1 MDISEYE
8 IIMENKKLLEESIQR
23 ERSLNDKIE
32 ELNKEKIKALEDAK
46 MKVIKIEKTEMTEWT
61 LNLKDDLSI
70 WRELWRFA
78 TNGNQ
83 IPNMP
88 DYIRFGRISDMFFEK
103 TKSISFPKEE
113 ITTVGLDEIKKE
125 ISDDLKSK
133 LDSKTIS
140 QLSKAELTLSEN
152 DRLLKE
158 NKILQDDVDFKKEI
172 NQKLENRLEGQE
184 KKIEDLLKILKESE
198 ESNKSLSE
206 IKKILINGYG
216 FWNRGEII
224 KKIYDIVW
232 KKSK

>member
-1 MDISEYE
+1 MYNVTQIDRESILEMHSNMKKPLISE
-8 IIMENKKLLEESIQR
+8 QV
-23 ERSLNDKIE
+23 D
-32 ELNKEKIKALEDAK
+32 
-46 MKVIKIEKTEMTEWT
+46 
-61 LNLKDDLSI
+61 
-70 WRELWRFA
+70 
-78 TNGNQ
+78 
-83 IPNMP
+83 
-88 DYIRFGRISDMFFEK
+88 
-103 TKSISFPKEE
+103 
-113 ITTVGLDEIKKE
+113 
-125 ISDDLKSK
+125 DDLKSK

>member
-1 MDISEYE
+1 MAKIEMDISEYE

-103 TKSISFPKEE
+103 YSIKRS
-113 ITTVGLDEIKKE
+113 V
-125 ISDDLKSK
+125 
-133 LDSKTIS
+133 
-140 QLSKAELTLSEN
+140 
-152 DRLLKE
+152 
-158 NKILQDDVDFKKEI
+158 
-172 NQKLENRLEGQE
+172 
-184 KKIEDLLKILKESE
+184 
-198 ESNKSLSE
+198 
-206 IKKILINGYG
+206 
-216 FWNRGEII
+216 
-224 KKIYDIVW
+224 
-232 KKSK
+232 